1 MNQILPF
8 FHRLYFEAPWCY
20 LAWPALAMVVGTII
34 PLFSSTAASRL
45 GVVPRQLSG
54 LPGIVTA
61 PFVHANVAH
70 LAANLPPFIIL
81 GALVLRRDQPHFVE
95 VAATIALG
103 EGLLLW
109 LFGRKA
115 AHVGMSGVIFG
126 FFGWLL
132 ALTWFTRTT
141 PDLLVAASVLLFY
154 GGMLAGVAPARNGT
168 SWESHLFGLVAGLG
182 IAWFK
187 YRG

>member
-126 FFGWLL
+126 FLGYLL
-132 ALTWFTRTT
+132 AAAWYTRTT
-141 PDLLVAASVLLFY
+141 PDLLVAGGVVIFY
-154 GGMLAGVAPARNGT
+154 GGMLAGIKPVRDGT
-168 SWESHLFGLVAGLG
+168 SWEGHLFGLLVGLAR
-182 IAWFK
+182 AWLDS
-187 YRG
+187 R